1 MLVIRLQRTGREN
14 TPTYRIV
21 VSEKTRSAKKGAH
34 EILGHYLP
42 SQKTPVFT
50 CDTERAAYWI
60 SKGAIPSDTVARLL
74 KKNGLEGMEKYIIR
88 YSKQKKRGEQPE
100 APPAPAAAP
109 APEAPAPKAEEE
121 KPAQAEAAPVA
132 TPTADEKPAE
142 AEEAPA
148 EAPAPKEEAPKEEP
162 AKTSEEPAKTEEVK
176 PA

>member
-1 MLVIRLQRTGREN
+1 
-14 TPTYRIV
+14 

-42 SQKTPVFT
+42 SQKTPVFK
-50 CDTERAAYWI
+50 CDTERATFWI

-74 KKNGLEGMEKYIIR
+74 KKNGLDGMEKYIIR

-109 APEAPAPKAEEE
+109 APEAPAAPKAEE
-121 KPAQAEAAPVA
+121 KPAQAEATPVA
-132 TPTADEKPAE
+132 TPAAEEKPAE
-142 AEEAPA
+142 EEKAPA
-148 EAPAPKEEAPKEEP
+148 EAPASKEEA

-176 PA
+176 AA